1 MRLDDLAIEWWGKS
15 GEAAL
20 RRSAFKEAIAHLGK
34 AIAMADK
41 AKRGGSKEG
50 AANPA
55 FSGRLLKLH
64 TDYGHAVMWSK
75 GFAAA
80 ETSAAYARVGD
91 LASQPAAAP
100 SETSSTRRSGLR
112 PSFAVISTWLA
123 SKLKHSCAKRK
134 LRGARWTRLRRTVLW
149 G

>member
-1 MRLDDLAIEWWGKS
+1 M
-15 GEAAL
+15 

-41 AKRGGSKEG
+41 AGRGSFERGMG
-50 AANPA
+50 DPA

-80 ETSAAYARVGD
+80 ETSAAYARAGEF
-91 LASQPAAAP
+91 AGPADDAAP
-100 SETSSTRRSGLR
+100 RFVAYYGE
-112 PSFAVISTWLA
+112 
-123 SKLKHSCAKRK
+123 C
-134 LRGARWTRLRRTVLW
+134 LRGFMRGEHRQARADSRDLPS
-149 G
+149 GS